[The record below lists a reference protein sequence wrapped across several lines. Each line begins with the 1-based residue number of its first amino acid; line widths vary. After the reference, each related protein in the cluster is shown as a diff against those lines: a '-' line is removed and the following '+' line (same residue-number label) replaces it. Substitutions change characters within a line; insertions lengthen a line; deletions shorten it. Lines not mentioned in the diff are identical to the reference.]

1 MIIDQT
7 MKSPLIEEVNRSR
20 VGKLF
25 GLQDCSKKLE
35 RISHEH
41 CEEKLLLS
49 HFLERVEPKLLA
61 IGKIIM
67 ENKHLTHRHVWH
79 QSCLGKSRDVL
90 AVCHNSGSCDGKTI
104 WLGQEGRESGGGRS
118 APHPA
123 NAYSGRPGG
132 NSWGGPGKVGGHG
145 GFSQPIGRD
154 RPLGRMARRFENQG
168 GRGEP

>member
-1 MIIDQT
+1 MWVGQGPKSCLVFRIFPKNWKAII
-7 MKSPLIEEVNRSR
+7 
-20 VGKLF
+20 
-25 GLQDCSKKLE
+25 LQHFK
-35 RISHEH
+35 
-41 CEEKLLLS
+41 EKLLLS
-49 HFLERVEPKLLA
+49 HFLEELQLKLLVR
-61 IGKIIM
+61 GNFIM
-67 ENKHLTHRHVWH
+67 ENKHLTHRHAWH
-79 QSCLGKSRDVL
+79 QSCLSKKREIL

-104 WLGQEGRESGGGRS
+104 WLGQEGRESGDGCF

-154 RPLGRMARRFENQG
+154 RPLGRMARRLEDQG